1 MALPGRGS
9 RPKNT
14 LPLLTSTVKMDAEDP
29 SMRCCFRVVSPS
41 GTYTLQAE
49 SEFERAEW
57 IAALQ
62 VGCCARQQ
70 VLSYY
75 YMSSAGCAVLCCSP
89 ASAVLLGACV
99 PALCMAY
106 SQIKRLP

>member
-1 MALPGRGS
+1 LLHIVSCVLLLPQSDNLMALPGRGA

-14 LPLLTSTVKMDAEDP
+14 LPLLTSTVKMDAEEP
-29 SMRCCFRVVSPS
+29 SVRCCFRVVSPS

-62 VGCCARQQ
+62 VRRRRAAHRT
-70 VLSYY
+70 V
-75 YMSSAGCAVLCCSP
+75 
-89 ASAVLLGACV
+89 
-99 PALCMAY
+99 
-106 SQIKRLP
+106 I

>member
-1 MALPGRGS
+1 MALPGRGA

-62 VGCCARQQ
+62 V
-70 VLSYY
+70 
-75 YMSSAGCAVLCCSP
+75 SAAAGAANVKQHAQWVHMLLQLR
-89 ASAVLLGACV
+89 VLLQAVQHVNLLPLV
-99 PALCMAY
+99 PA
-106 SQIKRLP
+106 

>member
-1 MALPGRGS
+1 MALPGRGA

-62 VGCCARQQ
+62 VK
-70 VLSYY
+70 
-75 YMSSAGCAVLCCSP
+75 GCA
-89 ASAVLLGACV
+89 AVCGSTHKAGAGSRSCV
-99 PALCMAY
+99 VMRSVNLIWLTYAPD
-106 SQIKRLP
+106 RG

>member
-1 MALPGRGS
+1 MPDLLLHRNRCCCQSDNLMALPGRGA

-29 SMRCCFRVVSPS
+29 AMRCCFRVVSPA

-62 VGCCARQQ
+62 VRECNRTHAHQSRSCGG
-70 VLSYY
+70 S
-75 YMSSAGCAVLCCSP
+75 CST
-89 ASAVLLGACV
+89 G
-99 PALCMAY
+99 
-106 SQIKRLP
+106 QH

>member
-1 MALPGRGS
+1 MALPGRGA

-62 VGCCARQQ
+62 VSTAGAASTHSAKQMVLLQQ
-70 VLSYY
+70 V
-75 YMSSAGCAVLCCSP
+75 
-89 ASAVLLGACV
+89 
-99 PALCMAY
+99 
-106 SQIKRLP
+106 